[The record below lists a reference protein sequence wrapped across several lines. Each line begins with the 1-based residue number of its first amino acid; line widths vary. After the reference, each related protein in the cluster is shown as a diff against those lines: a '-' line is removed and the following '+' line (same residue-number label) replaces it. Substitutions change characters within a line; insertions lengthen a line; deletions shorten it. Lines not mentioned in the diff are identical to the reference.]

1 MFPFASYIYHCAL
14 NDVCYVDNKQQRY
27 TLKKREREEMQKMKR
42 EVKGKEL
49 HSNAHKNVDFFAEA
63 KLIMFRII
71 CLVIVE

>member
-1 MFPFASYIYHCAL
+1 
-14 NDVCYVDNKQQRY
+14 
-27 TLKKREREEMQKMKR
+27 MQKMKR